1 MSKPAIVITRA
12 LKPEHVA
19 AIQAVAPGYQI
30 YTQWEQPVP
39 DSGLADVEIIL
50 GGDGPLTHRVLNTPH
65 THLKFVAAHSAG
77 IDYLN
82 LAELNA
88 HHVLLSNASGLHTEW
103 IAEYVIGA
111 ILRRVRALDEAEIAQ
126 RKHRWQHQVA
136 YSGLAEKQ
144 VLIVGAGRVGSR
156 LASLLQAFGA
166 HTIGVNRSGRE
177 IAGFDQIVTTATITS
192 KLGQADIIVD
202 LLPLTPETTGF
213 FDAQKF
219 AAMGSGV
226 QFINCGRGKTVVTAA
241 LIQAI
246 QSGQIGA
253 AVLDVF
259 DEEPLPADSP
269 LWQLPHTLITS
280 HIAGQIPHFK
290 SVITKLY
297 LENLQAYLKTG
308 RLVSHVVDY
317 TNGF

>member
-1 MSKPAIVITRA
+1 MSKPAIVITRE

-19 AIQAVAPGYQI
+19 QIQAVAPGYQI
-30 YTQWEQPVP
+30 YTQWAQPVP
-39 DSGLADVEIIL
+39 DAALADVEIIL
-50 GGDGPLTHRVLNTPH
+50 GGDGPLTHRIVNIPQSQ
-65 THLKFVAAHSAG
+65 LKFVAAHSAG

-82 LAELNA
+82 LAELQA

-111 ILRRVRALDEAEIAQ
+111 MLRRVRALDEAEVAQ
-126 RKHRWQHQVA
+126 RAHRWQHQVD
-136 YSGLAEKQ
+136 YSGLAEKK

-156 LASLLQAFGA
+156 LATLLQAFGA
-166 HTIGVNRSGRE
+166 DTIGVNRKARRL
-177 IAGFDQIVTTATITS
+177 AGFDQMVATADIAS
-192 KLGQADIIVD
+192 VLGQADIIVD
-202 LLPLTPETTGF
+202 LLPLTAETTGF
-213 FDAQKF
+213 FDADKF
-219 AAMGSGV
+219 AAMKAGV
-226 QFINCGRGKTVVTAA
+226 QFINCGRGKTVVTAD

-246 QSGQIGA
+246 QSGQIGST
-253 AVLDVF
+253 VLDVF

-269 LWQLPHTLITS
+269 LWDLPNTLITS
-280 HIAGQIPHFK
+280 HIAGQVPHFK

-308 RLVSHVVDY
+308 QLATHIVDY

>member
-1 MSKPAIVITRA
+1 MSKPAIVITRE

-19 AIQAVAPGYQI
+19 QIQAVAPGYQI
-30 YTQWEQPVP
+30 YTQWAQPVP
-39 DSGLADVEIIL
+39 DAALADVEIIL
-50 GGDGPLTHRVLNTPH
+50 GGDGPLTHRIVNTPQSQ
-65 THLKFVAAHSAG
+65 LKFVAAHSAG

-82 LAELNA
+82 LAELQA

-111 ILRRVRALDEAEIAQ
+111 ILRRVRALDEAEVAQ
-126 RKHRWQHQVA
+126 RAHRWQHQVD
-136 YSGLAEKQ
+136 YSGLAEKK

-156 LASLLQAFGA
+156 LATLLQAFGA
-166 HTIGVNRSGRE
+166 DTIGVNRKARRL
-177 IAGFDQIVTTATITS
+177 AGFDQMVATADIAS
-192 KLGQADIIVD
+192 VLGQADIIVD
-202 LLPLTPETTGF
+202 LLPLTAETTGF
-213 FDAQKF
+213 FDADKF
-219 AAMGSGV
+219 AAMKAGV
-226 QFINCGRGKTVVTAA
+226 QFINCGRGKTVVTAD

-246 QSGQIGA
+246 QSGQIGST
-253 AVLDVF
+253 VLDVF

-269 LWQLPHTLITS
+269 LWDLPNTLITS
-280 HIAGQIPHFK
+280 HIAGQVPHFK

-308 RLVSHVVDY
+308 QLATHIVDY